1 MVGFGELN
9 RIQCVHE
16 QCLQIRLLAV
26 RRLHRLAHVGVRDVE
41 LTTRVRTVADAVA
54 LHALGVDGSATV
66 VAEVRAGEFADDVM
80 TFEARQHDG
89 HGC

>member
-16 QCLQIRLLAV
+16 QCFQIRLFAV
-26 RRLHRLAHVGVRDVE
+26 CRFHRLAHIGVRDVE
-41 LTTRVRTVADAVA
+41 LTTRVRAVADAVT

-80 TFEARQHDG
+80 TFEARQYDG
-89 HGC
+89 H

>member
-1 MVGFGELN
+1 MVGFGELDG
-9 RIQCVHE
+9 IQRVHK
-16 QCLQIRLLAV
+16 QRLQIRLLAV
-26 RRLHRLAHVGVRDVE
+26 RRFHRLANIGVRDVE
-41 LTTRVRTVADAVA
+41 LTTRVRAVADAVTF
-54 LHALGVDGSATV
+54 HALGVDWSTAV

>member
-1 MVGFGELN
+1 MSWT
-9 RIQCVHE
+9 IQRVHE
-16 QCLQIRLLAV
+16 QRLQIRLLAV

-41 LTTRVRTVADAVA
+41 FATRVRAVADAFAV
-54 LHALGVDGSATV
+54 HALGVDGSATV

-80 TFEARQHDG
+80 AFEARQYDG